1 MIVQENKGVLLTN
14 TTKQSGFT
22 INATGHAFRILS
34 DGLYQHKV
42 AAILRE
48 LTCNAYDSHVQ
59 AGKVDVPFVVTLP
72 NWINSR
78 FSVEDFGL
86 GLDDDEIR
94 NIFTSYFNSTKTNSN
109 DAVGCFGLGSKTPF
123 TMSDTFSIR
132 SRKNGVERLYTAFIG
147 DDGSPSIT
155 LFKEQPTLEGNGV
168 KIDVPIS
175 TEWIYDFVGEAQFIL
190 SMFPVRPIVHSQQ
203 EFKWMY
209 DGLLETLN
217 EQEYA
222 IVPLETTSSTL
233 YGSNLF
239 AMMGG
244 VCYPFYLSNLDVPHD
259 TQEWKY
265 FLSVIQYNHFLKKS
279 FFVKFDIG
287 DLEVAASRESLSMTT
302 KTIDVLSQKVWKIA
316 NEFKQKQQEKVD
328 DCENKYQAVA
338 YILNHINKNA
348 LVTNVFAYK
357 GENLS
362 NLRTRPLAGTVY
374 WKHNRYK
381 SPASTTRQS
390 LDAFF
395 EKPPTTVV
403 FAFGRKNQR
412 GIKTFCREVI
422 KQDTKEIVHMLS
434 GVSRA
439 SVERFYKMLG
449 LSPNIVE
456 YVPQKPVKRVYTGVK
471 RKLDTS
477 TIKAVTTTF
486 TKDAFYTNH
495 QFTID
500 LKDGKKYAYYA
511 SFKSGYQLF
520 DEDKSIYV
528 LSGMYALLND
538 YTFVKMSKVNEKK
551 IKANN
556 IPSAVD
562 IVNKV
567 IIAKKDEILEQV
579 FLGEVYR
586 HQEVLKKI
594 KNVDSDYKDVDTD
607 KVYDYDVCR
616 LSVFLDQKEVEKERE
631 KAREW
636 IRKVKEKYFF
646 IEHISNHSNIIDRLI
661 ELVNR

>member
-34 DGLYQHKV
+34 DGLYQYKV

-48 LTCNAYDSHVQ
+48 LSCNAYDSHVQ
-59 AGKVDVPFVVTLP
+59 AGKADVPFVVTLP

-94 NIFTSYFNSTKTNSN
+94 NIFTSYFNSTKTNTN

-155 LFKEQPTLEGNGV
+155 LFKEQPTLEGDGV

-175 TEWIYDFVGEAQFIL
+175 TKWIYDFVWEAQFIL
-190 SMFPVRPIVHSQQ
+190 SMFPVRPVVHSQQ

-209 DGLLETLN
+209 DGLLDTLTQ
-217 EQEYA
+217 QEYA
-222 IVPLETTSSTL
+222 IVPLETTYSTL

-244 VCYPFYLSNLDVPHD
+244 VCYPFSLSSLDVPDD
-259 TQEWKY
+259 TKEWEY
-265 FLSVIQYNHFLKKS
+265 FLSVIQDSYFLKKA

-302 KTIDVLSQKVWKIA
+302 TTIEKLSEKVWKIA

-328 DCENKYQAVA
+328 ACENKYQAFA
-338 YILNHINKNA
+338 YILNHVNKNA
-348 LVTNVFAYK
+348 LVTNVFTYK

-362 NLRTRPLAGTVY
+362 ILRSRPLAGTVY

-381 SPASTTRQS
+381 SPVSTTRQP

-403 FAFGRKNQR
+403 YAFGKKNQR
-412 GIKTFCREVI
+412 GIKTFCREIV
-422 KQDTKEIVHMLS
+422 KQNTNEIVHMLS

-439 SVERFYKMLG
+439 SVERFYNALG
-449 LSPNIVE
+449 LSPSIVE
-456 YVPQKPVKRVYTGVK
+456 YVPQKPVKRVSTGVR

-486 TKDAFYTNH
+486 KKDVIYTN
-495 QFTID
+495 QQSTID
-500 LKDGKKYAYYA
+500 LKDGKKYAYYT
-511 SFKSGYQLF
+511 SFKSGYHLL
-520 DEDKSIYV
+520 DENTSAYV
-528 LSGMYALLND
+528 LSGMCALLND

-562 IVNKV
+562 ITNKV
-567 IIAKKDEILEQV
+567 ILAKKDEVLEQV
-579 FLGEVYR
+579 YLGEVYAY
-586 HQEVLKKI
+586 QEVLKKI

-607 KVYDYDVCR
+607 KVYNYDVCR
-616 LSVFLDQKEVEKERE
+616 LSVFLDQEEAEKERE
-631 KAREW
+631 KAREF

-646 IEHISNHSNIIDRLI
+646 IGHVSNHSNIIDRLI
-661 ELVNR
+661 ELVNK